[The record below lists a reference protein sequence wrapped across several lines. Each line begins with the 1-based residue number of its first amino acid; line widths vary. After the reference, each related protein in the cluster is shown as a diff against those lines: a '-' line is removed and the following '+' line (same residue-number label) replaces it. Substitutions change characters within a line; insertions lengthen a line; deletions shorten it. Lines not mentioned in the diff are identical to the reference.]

1 MLSAATCNLGFTCM
15 DNYGDE
21 VYEVVYSNRK
31 GYHKQNNKD
40 FDTFQKKPPG
50 SYVTMSS
57 NSGYLD
63 NVSIRSPLQRFSVD
77 LAGASKFTEPDTT
90 NEMMKK
96 RKNHVKR
103 DVYHL
108 QMTTPR
114 GKKEFSI
121 SGQEI
126 SQIFSSESI
135 ANNTKNKRPSSMYEN
150 YSERYSVPNSHPRL
164 KTDIQD
170 GEKNSFRSRSN
181 ACISKDKETF
191 LKGKGV
197 KKNLTKYKI
206 VDNVSLD

>member
-1 MLSAATCNLGFTCM
+1 MFII
-15 DNYGDE
+15 YKWQHQE
-21 VYEVVYSNRK
+21 E
-31 GYHKQNNKD
+31 
-40 FDTFQKKPPG
+40 
-50 SYVTMSS
+50 
-57 NSGYLD
+57 
-63 NVSIRSPLQRFSVD
+63 
-77 LAGASKFTEPDTT
+77 
-90 NEMMKK
+90 
-96 RKNHVKR
+96 
-103 DVYHL
+103 
-108 QMTTPR
+108 
-114 GKKEFSI
+114 KKEFSI

-206 VDNVSLD
+206 VDNVSLDWIASIGFIFNFDLFLVLIWLLLFTS